1 MPQSPQ
7 IPLPAWGETLP
18 TKNKDLNLPNPG
30 EFHSTTTKKIEQFNN
45 FMISSQSEQSASS
58 SSSSSI
64 VSMPRTLLTTITPAA
79 YRVLLSTATPV
90 SRVIPIDATWFM
102 PNVPRDNKAEYQQER
117 IPQLKFFDLDK
128 YVSQSE
134 YPHMLPSLSV
144 MKQAFD
150 ELKLHQND
158 SLVIYDKLGIFL
170 SPRAA
175 FTFALF
181 GHPKVYLLDNYLSYK
196 QCEYPLDT
204 NPVKE
209 DGSNDDVGEYEFALN
224 QEEFA
229 ENYKKQ
235 VIEYDE
241 LLELVKNGGLSEYL
255 LIDARSNDRF
265 TGSGE
270 EPRPGLSSGHIP
282 GAVNLPF
289 PKLLDPSNNNQ
300 YKSKQQVEQI
310 FQELIGED
318 GNVNDLLKKYPK
330 GIIVMCGT
338 GVTAVVLKFAIDCIL
353 KLNVP
358 VRVYDGSWT
367 EWASRAPSEYI
378 QKDI

>member
-1 MPQSPQ
+1 
-7 IPLPAWGETLP
+7 
-18 TKNKDLNLPNPG
+18 
-30 EFHSTTTKKIEQFNN
+30 
-45 FMISSQSEQSASS
+45 MISSQSEQSASS

-229 ENYKKQ
+229 ENYK
-235 VIEYDE
+235 
-241 LLELVKNGGLSEYL
+241 N
-255 LIDARSNDRF
+255 
-265 TGSGE
+265 
-270 EPRPGLSSGHIP
+270 
-282 GAVNLPF
+282 
-289 PKLLDPSNNNQ
+289 KLLNMMN
-300 YKSKQQVEQI
+300 
-310 FQELIGED
+310 
-318 GNVNDLLKKYPK
+318 
-330 GIIVMCGT
+330 C
-338 GVTAVVLKFAIDCIL
+338 
-353 KLNVP
+353 
-358 VRVYDGSWT
+358 
-367 EWASRAPSEYI
+367 
-378 QKDI
+378 